1 MINARALPEVEMLER
16 FRKAQE
22 PAIQNLL
29 ALAAQ
34 GRLPKPLEG
43 ARPSFFARLKKS
55 GPGAIIAEYKR
66 ASPSLGV
73 INLAREPEEIAAA
86 YAKAGATA
94 ISVLTEERHFHG
106 DIAFLHRMKEPGI
119 PLLRKD
125 FLLHPLQIVETA
137 ATPASAL
144 LLIVRM
150 LGASLLR
157 TMLDAARQ
165 SGLEAVVEIFDHDD
179 LKIAREAMESTGG
192 APRILQV
199 NTRDLAALTLCD
211 GLSRELVGKKAGNE
225 LWISASGIRDRRDVL
240 ERTEDGY
247 DAVLAGTCLMTAE
260 DPGAALAALRGRTV
274 LREDVS

>member
-1 MINARALPEVEMLER
+1 MLER

-43 ARPSFFARLKKS
+43 ARPSFFARLKEV
-55 GPGAIIAEYKR
+55 GPGAVIAEYKR

-73 INLAREPEEIAAA
+73 INLAREPEEIAAT
-86 YAKAGATA
+86 YAQAGAAA

-125 FLLHPLQIVETA
+125 FLLHPLQIAETA

-150 LGASLLR
+150 LETPLLR
-157 TMLDAARQ
+157 TMLGAARQ
-165 SGLEAVVEIFDHDD
+165 AGLEAVVEIFDRDD
-179 LKIAREAMESTGG
+179 LKKARAAMEG
-192 APRILQV
+192 AGDGPRMLQV

-211 GLSRELVGKKAGNE
+211 GPSRELVGEKASDE

-240 ERTEDGY
+240 ERTENGY
-247 DAVLAGTCLMTAE
+247 DAVLAGTCLMAAE
-260 DPGAALAALRGRTV
+260 DPGAALAALRGRT
-274 LREDVS
+274 LFREGTL